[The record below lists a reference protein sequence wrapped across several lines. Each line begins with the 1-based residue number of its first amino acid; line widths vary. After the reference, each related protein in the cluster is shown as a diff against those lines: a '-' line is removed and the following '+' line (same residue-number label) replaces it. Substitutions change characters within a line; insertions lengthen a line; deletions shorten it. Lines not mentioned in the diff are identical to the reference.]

1 MEKLINSLK
10 KLGLNRYEA
19 LTYIGINKIISG
31 TADEIAQISQ
41 LPRSRIYDILNELEK
56 KGFVEVKRKRPIQYR
71 VIEPKTIIKKR
82 KNEIIQ
88 ELDECEEELQK
99 LYDNQ
104 ISEVRA
110 PVWLIHSN
118 EDIIKKEMEVIKKA
132 KKSITVRLGFLLE
145 NEGEEMLKAFKKL
158 PKNVEIKILANEKC
172 YCSNEKIE
180 IVKLFKNSNLDNLK
194 IVKADLPMIKLLIRD
209 GEEVFGTFV
218 DFSEEN
224 NSIIPHTAVGVCNQY
239 ENICSNLNDYF
250 LKQFNMLNN
259 SHFTHN

>member
-1 MEKLINSLK
+1 MEKLIKILK

-31 TADEIAQISQ
+31 TADEIAQISD

-56 KGFVEVKRKRPIQYR
+56 KGFVEVKRGRPIKYS
-71 VIEPKTIIKKR
+71 VIEPKIIIKKE
-82 KNEIIQ
+82 KNELIN

-99 LYDNQ
+99 LYDDK

-118 EDIIKKEMEVIKKA
+118 EDIIKKEIEVIKKA
-132 KKSITVRLGFLLE
+132 KKSITIRLGFLLE
-145 NEGEEMLKAFKKL
+145 NEGEEILKAFKKL
-158 PKNVEIKILANEKC
+158 PENVEIKILANEEC
-172 YCSNEKIE
+172 YVNQKKIE
-180 IVKLFKNSNLDNLK
+180 IIKLFKNSNLNNLK
-194 IVKADLPMIKLLIRD
+194 ILKSDLPMIKLLIRD

-218 DFSEEN
+218 DFNEEN

-239 ENICSNLNDYF
+239 ENICNNLNQHF
-250 LKQFNMLNN
+250 LKQFNIINN
-259 SHFTHN
+259 SLFTQN